1 MGLFPLWLAYTGI
14 GLCKLLKTTSPSYP
28 VMDTP
33 WWTQNAFT
41 LDLKMNDLSASLDLL
56 AVASIRNVMGE
67 RGEDVKKKGEYIH
80 AKEKLINS
88 PPHLNFLMVYSFA
101 NRRHCDQLVSITE
114 AIMISVHW
122 IGESNKIRTMST
134 RLPAR
139 FRVADLYCAEH
150 LRFLCLQSVTLAVFM
165 SFVITEYVE

>member
-1 MGLFPLWLAYTGI
+1 
-14 GLCKLLKTTSPSYP
+14 
-28 VMDTP
+28 
-33 WWTQNAFT
+33 
-41 LDLKMNDLSASLDLL
+41 MNDLSASLDLL

-114 AIMISVHW
+114 AIMISVH
-122 IGESNKIRTMST
+122 
-134 RLPAR
+134 
-139 FRVADLYCAEH
+139 
-150 LRFLCLQSVTLAVFM
+150 
-165 SFVITEYVE
+165 